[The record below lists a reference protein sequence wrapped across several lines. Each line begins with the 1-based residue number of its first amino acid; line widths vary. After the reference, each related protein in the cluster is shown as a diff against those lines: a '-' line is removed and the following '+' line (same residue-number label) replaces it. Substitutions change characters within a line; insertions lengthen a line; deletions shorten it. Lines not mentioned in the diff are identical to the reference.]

1 MLTIQMLP
9 ACRSILGGFALIAA
23 ATLSPSGAHAA
34 FLPDFGAATFIPG
47 DPIDNPWFPM
57 LSPAPRVFVAE
68 ALRGHP
74 VDEGFEL
81 TNIGAGPTILGVQ
94 TQVQFDQAF
103 EDGLLVEETRDYF
116 AQDSVGNVWYFGEDV
131 TNFIYDEDGNLIDTN
146 NESAWRAGVNDALP
160 GFIMPVDQTVGFN
173 YFQEFAAAD
182 DALDQATVFATGLTL
197 TTELGELTNVLQ
209 VLETSELDPKAR
221 GFKYYAPGLGL
232 VLEEEGLN
240 PNFKHPRLS
249 VGLVGTDG
257 ADGAALPLTAQAV
270 GAEAVPEPA
279 IWAMMIFG
287 FGLVGGTMRRR
298 HVGSDRARG
307 GPGGTRTPNLAV
319 MSGQL

>member
-1 MLTIQMLP
+1 MLTIHLLY
-9 ACRSILGGFALIAA
+9 ARRSILGGFALFVAA
-23 ATLSPSGAHAA
+23 LLSLAGGAHASA
-34 FLPDFGAATFIPG
+34 FLPDFSAATFIPG
-47 DPIDNPWFPM
+47 DPIDNPWFSM
-57 LSPAPRVFVAE
+57 TEPAHRVFVAE

-81 TNIGAGPTILGVQ
+81 TNIGAGHTILGVQ

-116 AQDSVGNVWYFGEDV
+116 AQDSIGNVWYFGEDV

-146 NESAWRAGVNDALP
+146 NESAWRAGVNGALP

-173 YFQEFAAAD
+173 YYQEFAGAD

-197 TTELGELTNVLQ
+197 MTELGELTNVLQ

-240 PNFKHPRLS
+240 PNFKHPRLA
-249 VGLVGTDG
+249 VGLVSGESATLG
-257 ADGAALPLTAQAV
+257 ADFGNLQLAAQSAGAATVA
-270 GAEAVPEPA
+270 EPA
-279 IWAMMIFG
+279 SWAMMIMG
-287 FGLVGGTMRRR
+287 FGLAGAAIRRR
-298 HVGSDRARG
+298 KLV
-307 GPGGTRTPNLAV
+307 AV
-319 MSGQL
+319 SAA

>member
-1 MLTIQMLP
+1 MLTMHGLRP
-9 ACRSILGGFALIAA
+9 RHSILGGFALFAV
-23 ATLSPSGAHAA
+23 ATLSPAGGAHAA

-57 LSPAPRVFVAE
+57 ITPAPRVFVAE

-81 TNIGAGPTILGVQ
+81 TNIGAGPTILGVP

-131 TNFIYDEDGNLIDTN
+131 TNFIYDKDGNLIDTN
-146 NESAWRAGVNDALP
+146 SESAWRAGVNGALP

-197 TTELGELTNVLQ
+197 MTDFGELTGVLQ
-209 VLETSELDPKAR
+209 VLETTELDPKAR

-240 PNFKHPRLS
+240 PNFKHPRLA
-249 VGLVGTDG
+249 VRLVSNENTTLG
-257 ADGAALPLTAQAV
+257 ADNGTPQLAAQQVGAA
-270 GAEAVPEPA
+270 AVPEPA
-279 IWAMMIFG
+279 SWAMMILG
-287 FGLVGGTMRRR
+287 FGLVSVAMRRR
-298 HVGSDRARG
+298 GIALSRRSH
-307 GPGGTRTPNLAV
+307 TL
-319 MSGQL
+319 